1 MTTPAAIVRYWQ
13 SVEML
18 QSMAVPKSKKR
29 GSDHHSF
36 IHALPAAKLVMPWDK
51 TSELAQQSLPA
62 DKQWSHLLFGY
73 CYDSKHAVKAL
84 ETVCGADLGYKDP
97 QSQIVAL
104 FSLRFTD
111 TGHMVPDSLVLSS
124 AAWLLGKVRAKEA
137 FARGFADEQ
146 KWAREVVAERFV
158 GVVTAENI
166 LRLTELLLVKWKLN
180 DLVAEEDS
188 FLFRS
193 TPIKPTQVETD
204 DDPLNSFFL
213 EELADVAD
221 SLDRNNSSAPLNT
234 YLTLHT
240 GSERVHDSDN
250 SGRIDVSGD
259 GSSRYLVE
267 QLAPDRFPGGCWP
280 TEADQ
285 GLVHSQQ
292 LAVNHIVGELGNGT
306 GLRSVNGP
314 PGTGKTTLLRDIIA
328 AVVTGRAD
336 VLASLDRA
344 SEAFVKVDFERIVNA
359 RKDGDPQ
366 KCALLIP
373 ELLGHEI
380 VVASSNNGAVENV
393 TLELPQRDKVD
404 KRWLAEMDHFQDAA
418 EWLTGMDAWGLISAA
433 LGNKANRNTFV
444 RRFYQGKGK
453 SLRAT
458 DKPVAKVVASAA
470 VSNGPAVTAGNQ
482 VQGAGGDASSAEKFK
497 GFKKWLDENALEVD
511 NLTDRKPKW
520 HAAVKRYKDAKA
532 KAEALGAEAASVS
545 SKVNAL
551 IAVRDEIQSK
561 QNQLD
566 HLKIR
571 RNEFAANID
580 RTIAEDV
587 NNARERVQAR
597 EVQIQNHIKSEPGF
611 WSKLFSLGISHGKWK
626 VALDSLKKALDEAE
640 SKFAVIAQKM
650 TRLRSELEEHDKLL
664 AAGESALQHLRSVF
678 ADRKHELEKLAEKYK
693 ATHFLVWLRSGCIG
707 RGEKIEL
714 AEPWIVPG
722 WRRARARVFIEALH
736 LHKTFFELEPKRVR
750 CNLEFV
756 MSMLEGARYQGVT
769 QNAIRSAWATL
780 FMVVPVLSSTFASFA
795 RTFSTLGAGQI
806 GWLLVDEAGQAT
818 PQAAVGALWRSRR
831 AVLVGDPLQLK
842 PILSVSDAALE
853 HMRRLFNVGP
863 HWIPSG
869 KSAQSVADQGS
880 AVGKMLGPAGMKNWV
895 GLPLVV
901 HRRCDRPMFEIAN
914 KIAYDDAMVY
924 GTTTPSPEKETTAT
938 LPTGWINVRGPS
950 DGNWVEAEGRALKVL
965 LAKLA
970 REGVA
975 AKDISV
981 ITPYQDV
988 RQKLAVMLKPPMVF
1002 GTIHTMQG
1010 KESSVVVLVLGGSSE
1025 SPGARDWAVSE
1036 PNLVNVAATR
1046 AKRRLY
1052 VIGDRADWSRRPIFC
1067 EVMHLLPAYEISTAS
1082 TGTQAGSARAKSSV
1096 P

>member
-1 MTTPAAIVRYWQ
+1 MTTPASIVRYWQ

-18 QSMAVPKSKKR
+18 QPMAVPKRKAK
-29 GSDHHSF
+29 GNDHQSF
-36 IHALPAAKLVMPWDK
+36 IHAMPVSNLVMPWDK
-51 TSELAQQSLPA
+51 ASELANRSLPA
-62 DKQWSHLLFGY
+62 GKQWSHLLFGH

-84 ETVCGADLGYKDP
+84 EEVYGADQGYKDP

-104 FSLRFTD
+104 FSLRFTY

-146 KWAREVVAERFV
+146 KWAREVVEKRFV

-166 LRLTELLLVKWKLN
+166 LRLTELILVKWKLN
-180 DLVAEEDS
+180 DLVADKNS
-188 FLFRS
+188 FLFSS
-193 TPIKPTQVETD
+193 TPIKPTQAETD
-204 DDPLNSFFL
+204 DDPLNSFIL

-221 SLDRNNSSAPLNT
+221 SLDRGISSAPLDT

-240 GSERVHDSDN
+240 DSD
-250 SGRIDVSGD
+250 RIDVSKD
-259 GSSRYLVE
+259 GSSWDLLNE
-267 QLAPDRFPGGCWP
+267 LAPDRYPGGCWP

-292 LAVNHIVGELGNGT
+292 LAVNHIVGALGNGT

-336 VLASLDRA
+336 VLAELERA
-344 SEAFVKVDFERIVNA
+344 SGAFVKVDFERVVNA
-359 RKDGDPQ
+359 RADGEGQ
-366 KCALLIP
+366 TCALLIP
-373 ELLGHEI
+373 SLLGHEI

-404 KRWLAEMDHFQDAA
+404 AGWLSELDYFQDIA
-418 EWLTGMDAWGLISAA
+418 EWLTGKKAWGLFSAA
-433 LGNKANRNTFV
+433 LGNKTNRNNFV
-444 RRFYQGKGK
+444 RRFYMGKGK
-453 SLRAT
+453 SLQAT
-458 DKPVAKVVASAA
+458 DEPVAKVGNSGEAPGSPAVTDGERVQGASGDASAA
-470 VSNGPAVTAGNQ
+470 T
-482 VQGAGGDASSAEKFK
+482 KIK
-497 GFKKWLDENALEVD
+497 GLKQWLDEKALAAEK
-511 NLTDRKPKW
+511 LKDRHPIW
-520 HAAVKRYKDAKA
+520 LAAVKRYKDAKA
-532 KAEALGAEAASVS
+532 QAEEIGAEAASVS
-545 SKVNAL
+545 SKVKAML
-551 IAVRDEIQSK
+551 AVRGQIQSK
-561 QNQLD
+561 QDQLD
-566 HLKIR
+566 HLKIL
-571 RNEFAANID
+571 RNEFAAKID
-580 RTIAEDV
+580 STIAEDV

-597 EVQIQNHIKSEPGF
+597 EAVIQSHTKSEPGI
-611 WSKLFSLGISHGKWK
+611 WSKLFSLGISYVKWK
-626 VALDSLKKALDEAE
+626 VALDSLQKALDEAE
-640 SKFAVIAQKM
+640 SEFTVIVRKK
-650 TRLRSELEEHDKLL
+650 TRLRGELEEHDKLL
-664 AAGESALQHLRSVF
+664 GAGESALHQLRREL
-678 ADRKHELEKLAEKYK
+678 ADRELELEKMAEKYK

-707 RGEKIEL
+707 RGENIDL

-750 CNLEFV
+750 LNLEFV
-756 MSMLEGARYQGVT
+756 TSVLEGARYQGVT

-818 PQAAVGALWRSRR
+818 PQAAVGALWRSHR

-842 PILSVSDAALE
+842 PILSVSDVALE
-853 HMRRLFNVGP
+853 HMRRPFNVER

-880 AVGKMLGPAGMKNWV
+880 AVGKMLGPAGMKSWV

-901 HRRCDRPMFEIAN
+901 HRRCDRPMFELAN
-914 KIAYDDAMVY
+914 KIAYDGAMVY
-924 GTTTPSPEKETTAT
+924 GTSTPSPAKETTAT
-938 LPTGWINVRGPS
+938 LPTGWINVCGES
-950 DGNWVEAEGRALKVL
+950 IGNWVEAEGRALKIL
-965 LAKLA
+965 LTKLA
-970 REGVA
+970 QEGVA

-981 ITPYQDV
+981 ITPFQDV
-988 RQKLAVMLKPPMVF
+988 RNKLREMLKEPMVF

-1025 SPGARDWAVSE
+1025 SSGAREWAVSE

-1052 VIGDRADWSRRPIFC
+1052 VIGDRADWSKRPIFC
-1067 EVMHLLPAYEISTAS
+1067 EVMHLLPEYRISTPS
-1082 TGTQAGSARAKSSV
+1082 TGTQAGGAPAKSSV